1 MDTKISQ
8 KQVQTN
14 ENTIY
19 TEIAVV
25 GGGPAGLSASIE
37 AKTYGAKVILIDEN
51 QKPGGQLFKQI
62 HKFFGS
68 QEHHA
73 GVRGYI
79 IGEQLL
85 QDCQRLNVEV
95 MLETVVWG
103 IFEGNRLG
111 VVNKNLN
118 RIIKADRIIL
128 ATGASENPLAFTGW
142 TLPGVMG
149 AGAVQTMMNVHRIL
163 PGRDALMIGSGNVGL
178 IVAYQLLQAG
188 ANVQAVIEAAPNIG
202 GYLVHV
208 AKLQRVGVLILTSH
222 TVSEARG
229 TEFVEEAI
237 VITLGKDYK
246 PITGSEQTF
255 KVDLICIAVGMSP
268 ESELCRMAGCR
279 MKYIKE
285 LGGYVPVHDNRMET
299 TVPGIYIAGDL
310 SGIEEAS
317 IAIEE
322 GQLAG
327 LSAAESL
334 GYISRDEFDEKASII
349 RQRLLSLRTGPFGE
363 IRLKAKQKL
372 IQE

>member
-1 MDTKISQ
+1 MDT
-8 KQVQTN
+8 N
-14 ENTIY
+14 EDVIH
-19 TEIAVV
+19 TEIAIV

-37 AKTYGAKVILIDEN
+37 ARTYGAKVTLVDEN

-85 QDCQRLNVEV
+85 RDCQRLNVEV

-111 VVNKNLN
+111 VVNKSLN

-128 ATGASENPLAFTGW
+128 ATGASENPLAFPGW

-149 AGAVQTMMNVHRIL
+149 AGAVQTMMNVHRVL
-163 PGRDALMIGSGNVGL
+163 PGKNALMIGSGNVGL

-188 ANVQAVIEAAPNIG
+188 ANVHALIEALPRIG
-202 GYLVHV
+202 GYLVHA
-208 AKLQRVGVLILTSH
+208 AKLKRAGVPILTSH

-229 TEFVEEAI
+229 TESIEEAI
-237 VITLGKDYK
+237 VVTLDKDYK

-285 LGGYVPVHDNRMET
+285 LGGHVPIHDERMET
-299 TVPGIYIAGDL
+299 TVPGIYVAGDS

-317 IAIEE
+317 TAIEE
-322 GQLAG
+322 GRLAG

-334 GYISRDEFDEKASII
+334 GYISKDEFEEKADII

-363 IRLKAKQKL
+363 ARLKAKQKL

>member
-1 MDTKISQ
+1 MDT
-8 KQVQTN
+8 N
-14 ENTIY
+14 EDVIH
-19 TEIAVV
+19 TEIAIV

-37 AKTYGAKVILIDEN
+37 ARTYGAKVTLVDEN

-85 QDCQRLNVEV
+85 RDCQRLNVEV

-111 VVNKNLN
+111 VVNKSLN

-128 ATGASENPLAFTGW
+128 ATGASENPLAFPGW

-149 AGAVQTMMNVHRIL
+149 AGAVQTMMNVHRVL

-188 ANVQAVIEAAPNIG
+188 ANVHALIEALPRIG
-202 GYLVHV
+202 GYLVHA
-208 AKLQRVGVLILTSH
+208 AKLKRAGVPILTSH

-229 TEFVEEAI
+229 TESIEEAI
-237 VITLGKDYK
+237 VVALDKDYK

-285 LGGYVPVHDNRMET
+285 LGGHVPIHDERMET
-299 TVPGIYIAGDL
+299 TVPGIYVAGDS

-317 IAIEE
+317 TAIEE
-322 GQLAG
+322 GRLAG

-334 GYISRDEFDEKASII
+334 GYISKDEFEEKADII

-363 IRLKAKQKL
+363 ARLKAKQKL

>member
-1 MDTKISQ
+1 MDT
-8 KQVQTN
+8 N
-14 ENTIY
+14 EDVIH
-19 TEIAVV
+19 TEIAIV

-37 AKTYGAKVILIDEN
+37 ARTYGAKVTLVDEN

-85 QDCQRLNVEV
+85 RDCQRLNVEV

-111 VVNKNLN
+111 VVNKSLN

-128 ATGASENPLAFTGW
+128 ATGASENPLAFPGW

-149 AGAVQTMMNVHRIL
+149 AGAVQTMMNVHRVL
-163 PGRDALMIGSGNVGL
+163 PGKNALMIGSGNVGL

-188 ANVQAVIEAAPNIG
+188 ANVHALIEALPRIG
-202 GYLVHV
+202 GYLVHA
-208 AKLQRVGVLILTSH
+208 AKLKRAGVPILTSH

-229 TEFVEEAI
+229 TESIEEAI
-237 VITLGKDYK
+237 VVALDKDYK

-285 LGGYVPVHDNRMET
+285 LGGHVPIHDERMET
-299 TVPGIYIAGDL
+299 TVPGIYVAGDS

-317 IAIEE
+317 TAIEE
-322 GQLAG
+322 GRLAG

-334 GYISRDEFDEKASII
+334 GYISKDKFEEKADII

-363 IRLKAKQKL
+363 ARLKAKQKL
-372 IQE
+372 IQEKRC

>member
-1 MDTKISQ
+1 MDT
-8 KQVQTN
+8 N
-14 ENTIY
+14 EDVIH
-19 TEIAVV
+19 TEIAIV

-37 AKTYGAKVILIDEN
+37 ARTYGAKVTLVDEN

-85 QDCQRLNVEV
+85 RDCQRLNVEV

-111 VVNKNLN
+111 VVNKSLN

-128 ATGASENPLAFTGW
+128 ATGASENPLAFPGW

-149 AGAVQTMMNVHRIL
+149 AGAVQTMMNVHRVL
-163 PGRDALMIGSGNVGL
+163 PGKNALMIGSGNVGL

-188 ANVQAVIEAAPNIG
+188 ANVHALIEALPRIG
-202 GYLVHV
+202 GYLVHA
-208 AKLQRVGVLILTSH
+208 AKLKRASVPILTSH

-229 TEFVEEAI
+229 TESIEEAI
-237 VITLGKDYK
+237 VVALDKDYK

-285 LGGYVPVHDNRMET
+285 LGGHVPIHDERMET
-299 TVPGIYIAGDL
+299 TVPGIYVAGDS

-317 IAIEE
+317 TAIEE
-322 GQLAG
+322 GRLAG

-334 GYISRDEFDEKASII
+334 GYISKDKFEEKADII

-363 IRLKAKQKL
+363 ARLKAKQKL
-372 IQE
+372 IQEKRC